1 MPPLIIF
8 TSKTAKSN
16 HHADPESQRGH
27 APSSQVISDGVTVVL
42 GNSTH
47 AIAKYNTIGNGCVY
61 Y

>member
-8 TSKTAKSN
+8 TSKSAKSN
-16 HHADPESQRGH
+16 RHPDPESQRGVT
-27 APSSQVISDGVTVVL
+27 PSPQVISDGVTVVP

-47 AIAKYNTIGNGCVY
+47 AIAKYATIGNGCVY